1 MTNEELGF
9 LMLHN
14 MINWLYEVELRSDD
28 AVDNFLKR
36 VDKDSLSPNVILYV
50 KQLVKE
56 VRENG
61 IS

>member
-1 MTNEELGF
+1 MTNEEQGF

-14 MINWLYEVELRSDD
+14 MISWLYEVELRSDD